1 MRADGDFLLGGLA
14 LKRLDGVVWLGVSLL
29 EGNLF
34 GEGLLSKTNVVVHLI
49 YIILTYNQIQP
60 PTSRLTTT
68 NSPPIPLPS
77 NIDSSIWASL
87 FIFRAMM
94 IYKQL

>member
-1 MRADGDFLLGGLA
+1 MVRADGDFLLGGLA

-49 YIILTYNQIQP
+49 YIILTYNQIQYHPPHDLLP
-60 PTSRLTTT
+60 PTAHPFHYHLTLIALYGHLY
-68 NSPPIPLPS
+68 SYLE
-77 NIDSSIWASL
+77 
-87 FIFRAMM
+87 R
-94 IYKQL
+94 

>member
-49 YIILTYNQIQP
+49 YIILTYNQIQYHP
-60 PTSRLTTT
+60 PHDLL
-68 NSPPIPLPS
+68 PPIPLPS
-77 NIDSSIWASL
+77 NIDSSIWATL